1 MKLSKAKIAIL
12 STLALSQYDMSSREI
27 HETITANGKISTTI
41 SSVYDYVD
49 SLKKDGLIENGISDV
64 VNGRTVLMWRITNKG
79 RALVGDSKDEIV
91 EAEVIDEPEAIDEPA
106 ALLRSIDNLEEKIGT
121 LHKLLPIVTDE
132 MAAVLNS
139 IVEDLSNACTII

>member
-1 MKLSKAKIAIL
+1 MKLSKEKLAIL
-12 STLALSQYDMSSREI
+12 TALVSSKYDMSSREI
-27 HETITANGKISTTI
+27 LESTPVDDNMAHTITSIR
-41 SSVYDYVD
+41 DYLEI
-49 SLKKDGLIENGISDV
+49 LKKDGLIENGISDV